1 MKVFNHFQTTRF
13 TRIKSKNVRHTKSCQ
28 NFEFSLA
35 SVLYS
40 ESHPNKQFV
49 IIQSRRLVGLLEK
62 LAMLKELFSRYVAT
76 SSIRILTG
84 AFIVVL
90 SSNYTFAQFS
100 SPATFGVYNRAA
112 TFGYGSQGQ
121 LPANGG
127 SSPSSTSDAFL
138 LNSGFNS
145 NDLTASP
152 LNMLSSEEQSVQVV
166 EEPEFVYKGHDLDK
180 PLLSVKFYKDSSFD
194 GYAVLSGSG
203 DTTARLWLL
212 TGEFDPQT
220 TEWSITKANLQKTF
234 KDVHKQGVTKAIFS
248 PDSSYV
254 LTSSYD
260 QVGRLW
266 LMRNEENIRAYT
278 GAKDRLWS
286 ISVSPSGDYVAGACN
301 DGRVYFWESL
311 TVQKLATLPNNE
323 EASLSGNTDVGHIG
337 PVFDVAFDPTSS
349 FVATAG
355 ADGTVRIWNLGLL
368 RQVAVLKGHEDKVYS
383 VTFSPDGSYI
393 LTASRDKTARL
404 WNPSTGDEVCR
415 FVGHTGGVRQAI
427 FANSSIC
434 TASDDGTVRLW
445 NVNDVRSKANAS
457 SLISGSSSMGSE
469 YGSSMGGSGASS
481 KDVQSNASS
490 LPSRKEGFKKGVELV
505 RFEANSP
512 VFSVD
517 VSEDEVYVCGACQD
531 GTGKIWRMPNAARYF
546 DDNSYQGNS
555 QNYYLGTDPMRETGI
570 DRPGMNMNKK

>member
-1 MKVFNHFQTTRF
+1 
-13 TRIKSKNVRHTKSCQ
+13 
-28 NFEFSLA
+28 
-35 SVLYS
+35 
-40 ESHPNKQFV
+40 
-49 IIQSRRLVGLLEK
+49 
-62 LAMLKELFSRYVAT
+62 MLKELFSRYLAT
-76 SSIRILTG
+76 SSIQILTG

-100 SPATFGVYNRAA
+100 SPAAFGVYNRAA
-112 TFGYGSQGQ
+112 TLGYGGQGQ
-121 LPANGG
+121 LPTNNGSIPYSANWAGL
-127 SSPSSTSDAFL
+127 PD
-138 LNSGFNS
+138 SGFNS
-145 NDLTASP
+145 NGLDATTLE
-152 LNMLSSEEQSVQVV
+152 MLSTEEQSVQVV
-166 EEPEFVYKGHDLDK
+166 EEPEFVYKGHDLNV
-180 PLLSVKFYKDSSFD
+180 PLLSVEFYKDSSFD

-203 DTTARLWLL
+203 DSTAKLWFLS
-212 TGEFDPQT
+212 GEFDPMT

-260 QVGRLW
+260 QAGRLW

-311 TVQKLATLPNNE
+311 TVQKLAVLPNSE
-323 EASLSGNTDVGHIG
+323 EASLSENPDVGHVG

-383 VTFSPDGSYI
+383 VAFSADGSYI

-404 WNPSTGDEVCR
+404 WNPSTGEEVCR
-415 FVGHTGGVRQAI
+415 FVGHTGGVRQAT
-427 FANSSIC
+427 FTGNYVC

-445 NVNDVRSKANAS
+445 STSRVRSDATAS
-457 SLISGSSSMGSE
+457 SFSLRSPS
-469 YGSSMGGSGASS
+469 GSSMGMGSQMDMEYRSSMSSSSSS
-481 KDVQSNASS
+481 KDAQSNAGGK
-490 LPSRKEGFKKGVELV
+490 PTRKEGFKKGVELA
-505 RFEANSP
+505 RFEADSP

-517 VSEDEVYVCGACQD
+517 VSADQVYVCGACQD
-531 GTGKIWRMPNAARYF
+531 GTAKIWRMPNAARYYG
-546 DDNSYQGNS
+546 DSSYQGTS
-555 QNYYLGTDPMRETGI
+555 QNHYLGTDPMGNSGS
-570 DRPGMNMNKK
+570 DRSGMNMMKE

>member
-1 MKVFNHFQTTRF
+1 M
-13 TRIKSKNVRHTKSCQ
+13 
-28 NFEFSLA
+28 
-35 SVLYS
+35 
-40 ESHPNKQFV
+40 
-49 IIQSRRLVGLLEK
+49 
-62 LAMLKELFSRYVAT
+62 
-76 SSIRILTG
+76 
-84 AFIVVL
+84 
-90 SSNYTFAQFS
+90 
-100 SPATFGVYNRAA
+100 
-112 TFGYGSQGQ
+112 
-121 LPANGG
+121 
-127 SSPSSTSDAFL
+127 
-138 LNSGFNS
+138 
-145 NDLTASP
+145 
-152 LNMLSSEEQSVQVV
+152 

-404 WNPSTGDEVCR
+404 WNPSTGEEVCR

-445 NVNDVRSKANAS
+445 DANAVRSKANAS

-481 KDVQSNASS
+481 KDAQSNASS

-517 VSEDEVYVCGACQD
+517 VSEDKVYVCGACQD

-546 DDNSYQGNS
+546 NDNSYQGNS
-555 QNYYLGTDPMRETGI
+555 QNYYLGTDPMRETGN
-570 DRPGMNMNKK
+570 DRPSMNMNKK

>member
-1 MKVFNHFQTTRF
+1 
-13 TRIKSKNVRHTKSCQ
+13 
-28 NFEFSLA
+28 
-35 SVLYS
+35 
-40 ESHPNKQFV
+40 
-49 IIQSRRLVGLLEK
+49 
-62 LAMLKELFSRYVAT
+62 MLKELFSRYVAT
-76 SSIRILTG
+76 SCIRILTG

-121 LPANGG
+121 LPANG
-127 SSPSSTSDAFL
+127 SPSPSSTSGAFVS
-138 LNSGFNS
+138 NPGFNS

-152 LNMLSSEEQSVQVV
+152 LNMLSAEEQSVQVV
-166 EEPEFVYKGHDLDK
+166 EEPEFVYKGHDLNE

-194 GYAVLSGSG
+194 GYAILSGSG
-203 DTTARLWLL
+203 DSTARLWLL
-212 TGEFDPQT
+212 TGEFDPLT

-248 PDSSYV
+248 PDASYV

-260 QVGRLW
+260 QAGRLW

-323 EASLSGNTDVGHIG
+323 DASLSGNTDVGHIG

-368 RQVAVLKGHEDKVYS
+368 RQVAVLKGHKDKVYS
-383 VTFSPDGSYI
+383 VAFSADGSYI

-404 WNPSTGDEVCR
+404 WNPSTGEEICR

-427 FANSSIC
+427 FAKSSIC
-434 TASDDGTVRLW
+434 TASDDGTIRLW
-445 NVNDVRSKANAS
+445 NANDVRSKANAS
-457 SLISGSSSMGSE
+457 SLNSGNSSMGSE
-469 YGSSMGGSGASS
+469 YGSSMGDSS
-481 KDVQSNASS
+481 STPKDAQSNASS
-490 LPSRKEGFKKGVELV
+490 RPSRKEGFNKGVELV
-505 RFEANSP
+505 RFEADSP

-546 DDNSYQGNS
+546 GDNSVQGNQ
-555 QNYYLGTDPMRETGI
+555 QNYYLGTNPMRDTET
-570 DRPGMNMNKK
+570 DRPKMNMKKE